1 MMSPDWVDNEITN
14 LFQALRQRDER
25 LAPSFPEVWAAA
37 GDRARRASSAWRGV
51 RAAARTAAVLAGL
64 GVAVAIF
71 RDPTIPPSTPAIS
84 SWQSPTG
91 FLLHS
96 PGELWLRTV
105 PKIGES
111 LTEVKAVPSDKKNG
125 GSR

>member
-51 RAAARTAAVLAGL
+51 RAAARTAVVLAGL

-71 RDPTIPPSTPAIS
+71 RDLATSPSTPAIS
-84 SWQSPTG
+84 SWQSPTD

-111 LTEVKAVPSDKKNG
+111 LAEIKAVSDKKNG